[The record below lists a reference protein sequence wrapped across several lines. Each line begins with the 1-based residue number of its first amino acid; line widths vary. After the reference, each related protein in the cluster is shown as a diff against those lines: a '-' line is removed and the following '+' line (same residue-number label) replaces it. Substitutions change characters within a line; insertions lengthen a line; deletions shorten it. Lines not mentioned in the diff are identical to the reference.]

1 MNLNTRRIKNQITMR
16 LEATNDIATNKGRWI
31 VGSMNDTLGMS
42 VANRPAVHF
51 TPESAR
57 KEADRLAQNDPGKY
71 FVILQISGASVANSI
86 THI

>member
-1 MNLNTRRIKNQITMR
+1 MNLNTRRITQITTR
-16 LEATNDIATNKGRWI
+16 LESTNDIAKNKNRWI
-31 VGSMNDTLGMS
+31 VGSMSDTLGMS
-42 VANRPAVHF
+42 VANHPAVHF
-51 TPESAR
+51 TQESAR

>member
-1 MNLNTRRIKNQITMR
+1 MNLNTRRITQVTTR
-16 LEATNDIATNKGRWI
+16 LDSTNDIAKNKNRWI
-31 VGSMNDTLGMS
+31 VGSMNDTFGLS

-51 TPESAR
+51 TQESAS
-57 KEADRLAQNDPGKY
+57 KEADRLAQNNPGKY